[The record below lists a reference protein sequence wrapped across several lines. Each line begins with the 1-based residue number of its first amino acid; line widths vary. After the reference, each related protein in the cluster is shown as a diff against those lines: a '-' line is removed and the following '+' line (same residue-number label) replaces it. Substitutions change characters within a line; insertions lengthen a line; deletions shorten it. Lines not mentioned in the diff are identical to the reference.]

1 MKKRKRCGTEKNKKE
16 NEGDKEEEK
25 KIWRKA
31 MQRDKMRNER
41 TEGK

>member
-1 MKKRKRCGTEKNKKE
+1 MKKRKRCGTEKNKKK
-16 NEGDKEEEK
+16 GMKEIK
-25 KIWRKA
+25 KRGKIWRKA